1 MLTFLTEKSRTS
13 CSFLQQALA
22 AQLDNV
28 ALKSGP
34 GMDETARKSI
44 SSN

>member
-13 CSFLQQALA
+13 CSFLRQSLTAHMDHL
-22 AQLDNV
+22 

-34 GMDETARKSI
+34 LKP
-44 SSN
+44 